1 MFSDDQMTTESVQE
15 LTQTDHGDRI
25 SSENHASDILHCHY
39 GTLSQSFR
47 YPVRVV
53 QFLYEEGVISK
64 ARFFIVKYT
73 AKSLSTR
80 KASFVLLSVIR
91 HAVHINSHN
100 LMIFASMLL
109 KFTSNVPCAKAIL
122 MDCGKY
128 TSYCRTVEDID
139 IEKVLFEN
147 KSLEVQHIN
156 TGVSEGII
164 SMVH

>member
-1 MFSDDQMTTESVQE
+1 MTSETVQE
-15 LTQTDHGDRI
+15 LDHSDQI
-25 SSENHASDILHCHY
+25 SSEIRASDILRCHY
-39 GTLSQSFR
+39 GTLSQSLR
-47 YPVRVV
+47 YPVRVA

-91 HAVHINSHN
+91 HAVHINCHN

-122 MDCGKY
+122 MDCGKC
-128 TSYCRTVEDID
+128 TSYCTTVEDID
-139 IEKVLFEN
+139 IEKVLFED
-147 KSLEVQHIN
+147 KSLEVQQVN
-156 TGVSEGII
+156 TRVCKGIV